1 MSPTRKKTRGNGHA
15 PDPEPEGKAAP
26 SSKPDV
32 VALERYLKSIGVD
45 GDRDAEYSVT
55 AALLSELLVERT
67 SGLRS
72 ETPMLRPIAYA
83 GKPGQ
88 VVSLEGFTVYG
99 LCPHHL
105 VPYIAEAGVRYVPR
119 EQVAGAGALVRYVRD
134 LARVPRLQ
142 EALTEAI
149 ADGIH
154 DFLDPAGVQVW
165 MRGRHLCMELRGA
178 GSHARLVTEA
188 RRGEPLPVV
197 AAAAHP
203 GSTS

>member
-1 MSPTRKKTRGNGHA
+1 MSPNRKKTRGNGHA
-15 PDPEPEGKAAP
+15 PAESEPVAAAP
-26 SSKPDV
+26 SKPDV

-55 AALLSELLVERT
+55 AALLSEILVERT
-67 SGLRS
+67 SGLRD
-72 ETPMLRPIAYA
+72 ERPMLRPLSYT

-88 VVSLEGFTVYG
+88 VVSLENFTVYG

-105 VPYIAEAGVRYVPR
+105 VPYIAEVGVRYAPR
-119 EQVAGAGALVRYVRD
+119 EQVAGAGALVRFVRD

-142 EALTEAI
+142 EALTQAI

-188 RRGEPLPVV
+188 RRGEALPVV
-197 AAAAHP
+197 AAAAHS
-203 GSTS
+203 GATT

>member
-1 MSPTRKKTRGNGHA
+1 MSPNRKKTRGNGHA
-15 PDPEPEGKAAP
+15 PDPEPTAASP
-26 SSKPDV
+26 AKPDV

-45 GDRDAEYSVT
+45 GDRDPEYSVT

-67 SGLRS
+67 SGLRG
-72 ETPMLRPIAYA
+72 EAPMLRPITYK
-83 GKPGQ
+83 GKAGQ

-99 LCPHHL
+99 FCPHHL

-119 EQVAGAGALVRYVRD
+119 EQVAGAGALVRFVRD
-134 LARVPRLQ
+134 LARVPMLQ
-142 EALTEAI
+142 ESLTQAI

-188 RRGEPLPVV
+188 RRGEPLPAV
-197 AAAAHP
+197 AAAAHAGP
-203 GSTS
+203 TS

>member
-15 PDPEPEGKAAP
+15 PDPEPMGAP
-26 SSKPDV
+26 QAKPDV

-45 GDRDAEYSVT
+45 GDRDPEYSVT

-67 SGLRS
+67 SGLRG
-72 ETPMLRPIAYA
+72 EPPMLRPLAYTGKA
-83 GKPGQ
+83 GQ
-88 VVSLEGFTVYG
+88 LVSLEGFTVYG

-105 VPYIAEAGVRYVPR
+105 VPYIGEAGVRYVPR
-119 EQVAGAGALVRYVRD
+119 EQVAGAGALVRFVRD
-134 LARVPRLQ
+134 LARIPMLQ
-142 EALTEAI
+142 ESLTQRI

-165 MRGRHLCMELRGA
+165 MRARHLCMELRGA

-188 RRGEPLPVV
+188 RRGEPLPSV
-197 AAAAHP
+197 AAAAHAGP
-203 GSTS
+203 TS